1 MFFDAC
7 NIKPYTTTVPLEM
20 AYEYYHYKWFQSY
33 YRQLFRTWLNPEFMT
48 IESQDLCVNPDNKGF
63 ADLHITPISFGTKAP
78 ELVQEVYWLYNTH
91 DVTKRDS
98 ANH

>member
-1 MFFDAC
+1 MFFDAT

-63 ADLHITPISFGTKAP
+63 ADLHITPVSFGIKAP
-78 ELVQEVYWLYNTH
+78 ELVQEIYWLYNTH